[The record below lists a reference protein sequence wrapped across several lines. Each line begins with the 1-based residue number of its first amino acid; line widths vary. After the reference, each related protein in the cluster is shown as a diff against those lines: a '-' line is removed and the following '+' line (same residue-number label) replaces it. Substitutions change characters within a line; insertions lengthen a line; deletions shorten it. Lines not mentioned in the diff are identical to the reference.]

1 MKEVSDADMSG
12 LLPHAEH
19 HLLQLAIPLS
29 CPHGRSY
36 SRTVTYAHAG
46 ILLILFFFYYRIY
59 SAIRRGFPLSR
70 LTKNK

>member
-12 LLPHAEH
+12 LLPHAEQ

-36 SRTVTYAHAG
+36 SRTVTYAQAG
-46 ILLILFFFYYRIY
+46 ILLILSFFFTIVF
-59 SAIRRGFPLSR
+59 IRL
-70 LTKNK
+70 